1 MCEADNLAN
10 FTYHDCGIVG
20 LDLWHEIKTM
30 LQFFFVSVVIGLSWL
45 VVRVRCDI
53 RQTMCHSSIYLWLHS
68 TICFPHPRVSKE
80 NSSIIPRGDWATSQS
95 ASSILNSRGVNMGV
109 WLHSSLPWFTL
120 QDHKIQKLGC
130 STTQKRFVE
139 LVDMWKHNI
148 TWLSS
153 CIGILQFNEV
163 EHYKAAQSKTLRG
176 NNEQVTL
183 VFVLHTTPMRTLLL
197 WMLPAV
203 SFALSDTGLA
213 AKVKDDLSDE
223 LEKTTCPSQT
233 GSKVFKYT
241 GKDQVFTFPS
251 GITELRVR
259 LAFRRFPPVATVY
272 LNSNLMHSAS
282 QSCEFLRVLSFLYKY
297 FFSCE
302 ADSSIWCSFVRAG
315 VSFWSRWR
323 RWWNQ

>member
-1 MCEADNLAN
+1 M
-10 FTYHDCGIVG
+10 
-20 LDLWHEIKTM
+20 
-30 LQFFFVSVVIGLSWL
+30 
-45 VVRVRCDI
+45 
-53 RQTMCHSSIYLWLHS
+53 
-68 TICFPHPRVSKE
+68 
-80 NSSIIPRGDWATSQS
+80 
-95 ASSILNSRGVNMGV
+95 
-109 WLHSSLPWFTL
+109 
-120 QDHKIQKLGC
+120 
-130 STTQKRFVE
+130 
-139 LVDMWKHNI
+139 
-148 TWLSS
+148 
-153 CIGILQFNEV
+153 QFNEV

-302 ADSSIWCSFVRAG
+302 ADSSI
-315 VSFWSRWR
+315 
-323 RWWNQ
+323 